1 VNRGQT
7 SIPVFYSERMLAETN
22 SFSLSAGK
30 PRHVLS
36 AWQRAGFP
44 IHLGSIEPVSEMDF
58 SLAHD
63 PAYVQGILSAEL
75 PNGFGNTS
83 RRTNSP
89 TSEHTNYFYHPIP
102 YP

>member
-1 VNRGQT
+1 
-7 SIPVFYSERMLAETN
+7 
-22 SFSLSAGK
+22 
-30 PRHVLS
+30 
-36 AWQRAGFP
+36 
-44 IHLGSIEPVSEMDF
+44 VSEMDF